1 MKKKMSTKKKL
12 RFAAVIVV
20 ILALIG
26 GACYTVLIAPYLS
39 QEQWV
44 YIETEVVR
52 GTLTVGVE
60 ESGSLEYGISTID
73 YDLDLSVTTS
83 SDDDDDDDDE
93 ETVEKYLKV
102 EEVYVA
108 SGQRIE
114 EGDAILKFTDS
125 SVSDVRKLL
134 EAALVDARSDYAEAE
149 STYELAVLEAQTTY
163 ETSKVAQ
170 SYASEIYEYSSSSV
184 SDNIASL
191 QIEITQMQAKTA
203 SLEEAVTEAQENFN
217 DFLYGS
223 EDDTDFE
230 YYDYSALEELYQA
243 TLALAEEEGIENT
256 ANYMQIMDLYESKMS
271 QYNNMVSAVENA
283 QDALQE
289 HLDQIEELQE
299 ELAQAQAKEA
309 IGQLQASQTYEESVL
324 EGENAQTTYNAA
336 VEDLKEDLEEAAQE
350 LEEIQ
355 DQLAA
360 FEEFVGDD
368 SIIYAD
374 GSGIITGVG
383 YEAGDTL
390 TTSGTVISYAPT
402 GDMTISIDSTQ
413 EDVVSMTVGDTV
425 AIEFTAYPGEA
436 YEGTILSIDTT
447 ATSRSSSTISYAVVI
462 GVNGEEE
469 ALQKLYGGM
478 TADITFITDQSADTL
493 YVSRKAVVTEN
504 GKSYVYVLSDS
515 DSGEYELQEVT
526 TGLSNTSYIEILS
539 GLEEGDIVYIAST
552 VSSVEE
558 VEDTSSDT
566 TSTDTDSFDL
576 SDFNMED
583 FDMSDFNMSDFDM
596 GGGMSGGSAG
606 GGR

>member
-1 MKKKMSTKKKL
+1 MKKKMSGKKKL
-12 RFAAVIVV
+12 RLALILVG

-60 ESGSLEYGISTID
+60 ESGSLEFGISTIN

-83 SDDDDDDDDE
+83 DDDDDDDDDDG

-170 SYASEIYEYSSSSV
+170 TYASEIYQYSSGSV
-184 SDNIASL
+184 SDNITSI
-191 QIEITQMQAKTA
+191 QVEIALLQAKTA
-203 SLEEAVTEAQENFN
+203 SLEEAVTEAQEEFYE
-217 DFLYGS
+217 FLYGS
-223 EDDTDFE
+223 EDDTNFE

-243 TLALAEEEGIENT
+243 TLAQAAEEGIQNT
-256 ANYMQIMDLYESKMS
+256 ANYTAIMNLYETKMG
-271 QYNNMVSAVENA
+271 QYNNKVSAVENA

-289 HLDQIEELQE
+289 NLDQIEELQE
-299 ELAQAQAKEA
+299 QLAQAQAKEA
-309 IGQLQASQTYEESVL
+309 VEQLQASQTYEESVL
-324 EGENAQTTYNAA
+324 EGEYARTTYNAT
-336 VEDLKEDLEEAAQE
+336 VEDLKEDLDEAAQE

-368 SIIYAD
+368 GIIYAD
-374 GSGIITGVG
+374 GSGIITSVG

-390 TTSGTVISYAPT
+390 TMSGTVISYAPT
-402 GDMTISIDSTQ
+402 SDMTISIDSTQ

-425 AIEFTAYPGEA
+425 AIEFTSYPNET

-447 ATSRSSSTISYAVVI
+447 ATSRSSSTISYSVVI

-478 TADITFITDQSADTL
+478 TADITFITEQSEDTL
-493 YVSRKAVVTEN
+493 YVSRKAVVTED
-504 GKSYVYVLSDS
+504 GKSYVYVLSDN
-515 DSGEYELQEVT
+515 GEYELQEVT

-566 TSTDTDSFDL
+566 TLTDTDSMDL
-576 SDFNMED
+576 SDFNLED
-583 FDMSDFNMSDFDM
+583 FDMSDFDMSDFDM
-596 GGGMSGGSAG
+596 GGMSGGMG

>member
-1 MKKKMSTKKKL
+1 MKKKRSKKKTL
-12 RFAAVIVV
+12 RLAAVLVV
-20 ILALIG
+20 ILALVV

-52 GTLTVGVE
+52 GNLTVGVE
-60 ESGSLEYGISTID
+60 ESGSLEYGISTIN
-73 YDLDLSVTTS
+73 YDLDLSVTA

-114 EGDAILKFTDS
+114 EGDSILKFTDS

-134 EAALVDARSDYAEAE
+134 ESALVDARSDYAEAE
-149 STYELAVLEAQTTY
+149 STYELALLEAQTTY

-184 SDNIASL
+184 SDNIASI
-191 QIEITQMQAKTA
+191 QIEISQLQAKTA

-217 DFLYGS
+217 EFLYGS

-256 ANYMQIMDLYESKMS
+256 ANYMQIIELYESKMS
-271 QYNNMVSAVENA
+271 QYNNMTSAVENA
-283 QDALQE
+283 EEALQNN
-289 HLDQIEELQE
+289 LDQIEELQE
-299 ELAQAQAKEA
+299 QLAQAQAEESV
-309 IGQLQASQTYEESVL
+309 GQLQASQTYEESLL
-324 EGENAQTTYNAA
+324 EGEYAQTTYNAA
-336 VEDLKEDLEEAAQE
+336 VEELKEDLEEAAQE

-355 DQLAA
+355 NQLTA

-368 SIIYAD
+368 GVIYAD
-374 GSGIITGVG
+374 GSGIITEVG
-383 YEAGDTL
+383 YEAGDML
-390 TTSGTVISYAPT
+390 TTSGVVISYAPT
-402 GDMTISIDSTQ
+402 TDMTISIDATQ

-425 AIEFTAYPGEA
+425 AIEFTAYPEES

-447 ATSRSSSTISYAVVI
+447 ATSRSSSTISYTVVI
-462 GVNGEEE
+462 GVDGEEE

-478 TADITFITDQSADTL
+478 TADITFITDQSEDTL
-493 YVSRKAVVTEN
+493 YVSRKAVVTED
-504 GKSYVYVLSDS
+504 GKSCVYVLS

-539 GLEEGDIVYIAST
+539 GLEEGDIVYIASA
-552 VSSVEE
+552 VSSLEE

-566 TSTDTDSFDL
+566 TSTDTDSIDL
-576 SDFNMED
+576 SNFNLED
-583 FDMSDFNMSDFDM
+583 FDMNDFNMSDFDM
-596 GGGMSGGSAG
+596 DGMPSGGMG